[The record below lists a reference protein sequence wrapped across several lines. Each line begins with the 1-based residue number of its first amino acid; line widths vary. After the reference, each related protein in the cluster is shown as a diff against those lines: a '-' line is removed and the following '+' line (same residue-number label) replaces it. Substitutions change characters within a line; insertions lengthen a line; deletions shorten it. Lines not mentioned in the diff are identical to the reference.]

1 MCWNVLTRF
10 GPCFR
15 AVVSLVFD
23 VLGRL
28 LNSSGYPSDECSEC
42 PFSVQT
48 GDSFTPFLGSLELL
62 YAGAGPKVATQNL
75 EKAGTVSLSWSAA
88 FH

>member
-15 AVVSLVFD
+15 AVVSLVFE
-23 VLGRL
+23 
-28 LNSSGYPSDECSEC
+28 SSGYPSDECSEC
-42 PFSVQT
+42 PVSVQT
-48 GDSFTPFLGSLELL
+48 GDSFTPFLGSLQLL
-62 YAGAGPKVATQNL
+62 YAGPGPKVATQNL